1 MSRVHRFPTFE
12 EFSAL
17 LEALADELPDVF
29 FEGLNGGVIVSDEAP
44 THPDSRDEEPLYTLG
59 QYCCDQLGR
68 YIVLYYGSFSRVF
81 RRLSPEALAQ
91 VRCAKRCAMN
101 SATIWNRSRGCATWR
116 CKTSWSCTAT
126 ARGSPAVRSPN
137 AAGCAA
143 RDKPAAQKGGEAAAP
158 PAAKRF
164 HTASPKKPARR
175 PERACGQWSALEKA
189 PAHAVPALPLNGP
202 ACLLLDLCKRGM
214 I

>member
-1 MSRVHRFPTFE
+1 MGAAFPIPAPKGGLLLSRFHRFPTCE

-81 RRLSPEALAQ
+81 RRLSPEALERQ
-91 VRCAKRCAMN
+91 MRKTLRHEFRH
-101 SATIWNRSRGCATWR
+101 IWNRSRGCATWR

-143 RDKPAAQKGGEAAAP
+143 RDKPAAQKGGEAGS
-158 PAAKRF
+158 PAGSKTLSHGF
-164 HTASPKKPARR
+164 P
-175 PERACGQWSALEKA
+175 
-189 PAHAVPALPLNGP
+189 
-202 ACLLLDLCKRGM
+202 
-214 I
+214 

>member
-1 MSRVHRFPTFE
+1 MSRFHRFPTCE

-81 RRLSPEALAQ
+81 RRLSPEALERQ
-91 VRCAKRCAMN
+91 MR
-101 SATIWNRSRGCATWR
+101 
-116 CKTSWSCTAT
+116 KTLRHEFRHHLESLSGL
-126 ARGSPAVRSPN
+126 RDLEVQDELELHRYRQGSPAVRSPN

-143 RDKPAAQKGGEAAAP
+143 RDKPAAQKGGEAGS
-158 PAAKRF
+158 PAGSKTLSHGF
-164 HTASPKKPARR
+164 P
-175 PERACGQWSALEKA
+175 
-189 PAHAVPALPLNGP
+189 
-202 ACLLLDLCKRGM
+202 
-214 I
+214 